1 MDERDRL
8 DLNPHYVQGQ
18 IHATRAL
25 VMAVAELCGDLGHFQ
40 TAALAHLDRLRDARL
55 AAPVHEVEIEAID
68 HCVAWV
74 KHLDT

>member
-1 MDERDRL
+1 MDKSDRL

-40 TAALAHLDRLRDARL
+40 KAALEHLDRLRDARL
-55 AAPVHEVEIEAID
+55 AAPVQEAEIVAID

-74 KHLDT
+74 KRLDT